1 MKLGIIG
8 SRSFSDYEL
17 LCKEV
22 SKFEDIELIISGGA
36 SGADLLGER
45 YAREHKIPTKIFYP
59 NWNKFGN
66 RAGYLRNSD
75 IVRNSNHIIA
85 FHDGVSRGTM
95 DSIRKARDLDI
106 PVTVILFGD
115 RND

>member
-59 NWNKFGN
+59 DWKKFGQ
-66 RAGYLRNSD
+66 RAGFLRNSD
-75 IVRNSNHIIA
+75 IVRNSEHTIA
-85 FHDGVSRGTM
+85 FWDQASAGTR
-95 DSIRKARDLDI
+95 DSINKAKELGI
-106 PVTVILFGD
+106 PITIIIFSPK
-115 RND
+115 